1 MKTQI
6 KRVAILIIKFAIL
19 IVVIDFCFGLVAKKL
34 FLSQE
39 TGKFARSSYVVNDSK
54 DAIMVIGSSHAIRHY
69 KPEIIED
76 KTGKTCYNAGA
87 EGQQLIY
94 HTALQKMLLKRHR
107 PELIIFNIDEEFL
120 FKSDIAFSRL
130 SDLHPYYGEHKAELN
145 PFLRLKSKFD
155 DYKLWFKAYQYNS
168 TIVHVLKYKVAPQF
182 SEKGYRALKEEMT
195 PAQLVSYKQHPPK
208 KIYTEEME
216 PIFVQ
221 LLKDFIN
228 EAKTH
233 NVKLIFVSSPKL
245 IERDLSKN
253 KSFTTIKAIAKSEG
267 VPFYNYLNSKDY
279 INKLD
284 LFWDPSHLND
294 KGATLFNNN
303 LVEIIKPHLP

>member
-1 MKTQI
+1 MNTQI
-6 KRVAILIIKFAIL
+6 KRVAFLILKFAIF

-34 FLSQE
+34 YLSQE
-39 TGKFARSSYVVNDSK
+39 TGKFARSSYVINDSK
-54 DAIMVIGSSHAIRHY
+54 DDIMVIGSSHAIRHY
-69 KPEIIED
+69 KPEIIEA

-94 HTALQKMLLKRHR
+94 HAALQKMLLKRHR

-130 SDLHPYYGEHKAELN
+130 SDLHPYYGAHKAELN
-145 PFLRLKSKFD
+145 PFLKLKSKFN
-155 DYKLWFKAYQYNS
+155 DYKLLFKSYQYNS
-168 TIVHVLKYKVAPQF
+168 TIVHVLKYKVAPQL
-182 SEKGYRALKEEMT
+182 SKKGYRALQEEIT
-195 PAQLVSYKQHPPK
+195 PEKLASYIQHPPK
-208 KIYTEEME
+208 KIYTEEIE

-233 NVKLIFVSSPKL
+233 NVKLIFVTSPKL
-245 IERDLSKN
+245 TEHDLSKN
-253 KSFTTIKAIAKSEG
+253 ESFNTIKTIAKSEG
-267 VPFYNYLNSKDY
+267 VPFYDYLNSIDY

-284 LFWDPSHLND
+284 IFWDPSHLND
-294 KGATLFNNN
+294 KGANLFNNN
-303 LVEIIKPHLP
+303 LVEIIKLHLE